1 MKRFLLPLFILT
13 ISSSF
18 LTISFTEII
27 SAIKSGKSDNVSK
40 YFDSTVEI
48 TLPTKSSS
56 YSKSQASFV
65 LSDFFEENP
74 VKGFQVI
81 HKSENEGSQ
90 YCIGNLTTSNGVF
103 RTTIYVKQKGDKQL
117 IQELRFEN

>member
-27 SAIKSGKSDNVSK
+27 SAIKSGKSDNVAK

-56 YSKSQASFV
+56 YSKSQATFV
-65 LSDFFEENP
+65 LSDFFEANP

>member
-1 MKRFLLPLFILT
+1 